1 MPDAALPADRVP
13 TTRLLAMPRDTN
25 ASGDIF
31 GGWLMAQVDIAG
43 AICAHQRARGRVVT
57 VAVNSF
63 HFRAPVFVGDIVS
76 CYARVTRVGNTSLTV
91 DVEVYAERERDPEQ
105 VVRVTEATLSYVA
118 VDESRNK
125 RLVPAE

>member
-1 MPDAALPADRVP
+1 MSVVSLPKNRCP
-13 TTRLLAMPRDTN
+13 TIRLLAMPKDTN
-25 ASGDIF
+25 AAGDIF

-43 AICAHQRARGRVVT
+43 AICAHERARGRVVT

-76 CYARVTRVGNTSLTV
+76 CYSKVTKVGKTSLTV
-91 DVEVYAERERDPEQ
+91 DVEVYAERERDPLQ
-105 VVRVTEATLSYVA
+105 VVKVTEAILSYVA

-125 RLVPAE
+125 RPVPAE

>member
-1 MPDAALPADRVP
+1 MSADNLPEGQSP

-63 HFRAPVFVGDIVS
+63 YFRAPVFVGDIIS
-76 CYARVTRVGNTSLTV
+76 CYARVARVGNTSLSV
-91 DVEVYAERERDPEQ
+91 EVEVYAERERDPLQ

-118 VDESRNK
+118 VDEARNK
-125 RLVPAE
+125 RPVPAE

>member
-1 MPDAALPADRVP
+1 MAVSRLPADRMP

-25 ASGDIF
+25 AAGDIF

-43 AICAHQRARGRVVT
+43 AICAHERARGRVVT

-76 CYARVTRVGNTSLTV
+76 CYASVTNVGNTSLTV
-91 DVEVYAERERDPEQ
+91 DVEVYAERERDPLQ
-105 VVRVTEATLSYVA
+105 VVKVTEATLSYVA
-118 VDESRNK
+118 VDEDRNK
-125 RLVPAE
+125 RPVPAE

>member
-1 MPDAALPADRVP
+1 MDSLPKGRTP

-43 AICAHQRARGRVVT
+43 AICAHERARGRVVT

-63 HFRAPVFVGDIVS
+63 HFRAPVYVGDVIS
-76 CYARVTRVGNTSLTV
+76 CYAQVTAVGNTSLSV
-91 DVEVYAERERDPEQ
+91 AVEVYAERERDPLQ
-105 VVRVTEATLSYVA
+105 VVQVTVATLTYVA
-118 VDESRNK
+118 VDKARNK
-125 RLVPAE
+125 RPVPAA

>member
-1 MPDAALPADRVP
+1 MTGDTLPADRMP

-25 ASGDIF
+25 AAGDIF

-43 AICAHQRARGRVVT
+43 AICAHERARGRVVT

-76 CYARVTRVGNTSLTV
+76 CYARVTNVGNTSLTV
-91 DVEVYAERERDPEQ
+91 DVEVYAERERDPLQ
-105 VVRVTEATLSYVA
+105 VVKVTEAVLSYVA

-125 RLVPAE
+125 RPVPAE